1 MIMEMTEIKEV
12 VENAQF
18 GDEVTIHVRDSDLSK
33 GIPVPINSAKMKIVI
48 HDTLIINLELHEY
61 EIVGNLDKY
70 TLFSTDESKEYREEL
85 VVHDKWKLLDEK
97 YCIEFE
103 GLKKNLNYTLTLN
116 LANSDNIITIFENLS
131 YKDMKKR

>member
-1 MIMEMTEIKEV
+1 MIMEMAKIKEV

-18 GDEVTIHVRDSDLSK
+18 GDEVTIHVRDSDLNK

-48 HDTLIINLELHEY
+48 HDTLLINLELHEY

-85 VVHDKWKLLDEK
+85 VVHDKWKLYRWKVLHWIWRTEEK
-97 YCIEFE
+97 FKLYINFE
-103 GLKKNLNYTLTLN
+103 
-116 LANSDNIITIFENLS
+116 LS
-131 YKDMKKR
+131 